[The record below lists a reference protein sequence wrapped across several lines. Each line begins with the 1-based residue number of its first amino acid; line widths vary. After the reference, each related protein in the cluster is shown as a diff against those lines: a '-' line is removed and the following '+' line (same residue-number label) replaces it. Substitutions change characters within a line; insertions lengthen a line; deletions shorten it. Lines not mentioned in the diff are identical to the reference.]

1 MGALDI
7 TGAHLGAST
16 RTDGEAYAA
25 ADAAAVGEA
34 NISADAAALDAR
46 AVGRARPSD
55 GRARPETD
63 RRAGARAHAAA
74 LDARAHASTHTKA
87 LSGTFTK
94 ANAQTHAEPVVTAR
108 GPCQHPGQ
116 RNRERRRGRARRPR
130 RAQALVSHGRRL

>member
-25 ADAAAVGEA
+25 PDAKAFVHT
-34 NISADAAALDAR
+34 NRSADAAALDAR
-46 AVGRARPSD
+46 AVGRARPPD

-74 LDARAHASTHTKA
+74 FDARAYAGAHTRA
-87 LSGTFTK
+87 LSGTFTE
-94 ANAQTHAEPVVTAR
+94 ANAQTHAGPVGAAR
-108 GPCQHPGQ
+108 EPCQHPG
-116 RNRERRRGRARRPR
+116 
-130 RAQALVSHGRRL
+130 